1 MNSKYLYL
9 YVIKP
14 VLSALN
20 IPNGAN
26 LLLGTAAVES
36 GMGMYFKQINGPA
49 LSPWQIESKTAYDI
63 EYRYLP
69 EFKPDLVPILD
80 GLKLKNQTF
89 FITEL
94 SIESQSKNLEL
105 YGNLYYA
112 CAIARL
118 LYLSK
123 PEQLPDEEDVEGMAS
138 YWKKYYNTKLGRGY
152 EKDFI
157 YAFERLVKFNDLH
170 DK

>member
-36 GMGMYFKQINGPA
+36 GMGIYFKQINGPA
-49 LSPWQIESKTAYDI
+49 LSPWQIESKTARDI

-69 EFKPDLVPILD
+69 EFKKHLVPVLN
-80 GLKLKNQTF
+80 GLKLKNQSYFPYEPPNT
-89 FITEL
+89 
-94 SIESQSKNLEL
+94 SIPHNTEL
-105 YGNLYYA
+105 YGNLYYS

-123 PEQLPDEEDVEGMAS
+123 PEVLPDEDDIEGMAH
-138 YWKKYYNTKLGRGY
+138 YWKKHYNTQLGKGY
-152 EKDFI
+152 VKDFI
-157 YAFERLVKFNDLH
+157 YAFKKLVKFSDV
-170 DK
+170 K